1 MPAIASKVSGSE
13 DMVVTGS
20 NGWLFEPGDR
30 AALAKCLAEAAS
42 VDRERLREL
51 GQAARAQIERTASLE
66 VVVGKLLALY
76 RGAQPADLG
85 AVRPI
90 GEH

>member
-1 MPAIASKVSGSE
+1 
-13 DMVVTGS
+13 MVVTGS

-51 GQAARAQIERTASLE
+51 GRAAHAQIERSASLE

-76 RGAQPADLG
+76 RGTQPADLG
-85 AVRPI
+85 AVRAI